1 MAKQD
6 LVVKLLLDS
15 GAFGNDIR
23 EAERKAKDFSDKMKN
38 TGQSMGEF
46 SNALG
51 VSNGALKS
59 FGTLLA
65 GGGVVIT
72 GITAFKSIME
82 SSYETSVKFKGSIE
96 GCKTVVKEFQQA
108 LATMDFTNLN
118 NLFSLWQN
126 GKLASESMMHAAKS
140 NTLFNWATSGYKKDL
155 AAYKTEY
162 NANGITPE
170 RKAELEILIN
180 ELLEEWGK
188 TAEGNYNNLF
198 DTFIKNINKEQGL
211 IGLTNTTV
219 GREYAI
225 EMLKEVAKIITSDP
239 AQKERDKK
247 TWNYVKDKITKL
259 QNEEESAKNTVD
271 RLEGLGLFDK
281 RRQEAIDKRENARK
295 ELKNETEKNRDLMFR
310 TTLYNLPVEE
320 IQQILQ
326 NLETANQTL
335 EEYQK
340 QVDEVRGWIKGGE
353 TKPDTTPKV
362 VKTET
367 KAPKPVEP
375 ETKPLEGSL
384 TALQQLIAENEKLK
398 NSVVFGSGEWVKYND
413 NIKTYTGQLE
423 ELKFKQQLF
432 NGEIDSLDLDQAISK
447 LNELIDENEGL
458 LATLEA
464 ETAEYVV
471 LTGVINA
478 YVDAL
483 EKAIARRKE
492 LKEEEDKKKSEA
504 KKKAE
509 EQEEKDAKQAFLDGL
524 EGKIVKYEN
533 IGNVLSRATDAFG
546 AFENDALQRIS
557 NITTAMSEVSYGI
570 MDFISIKKAAAA
582 AKGVES
588 ASSLPYPYNLA
599 AIASVMATIVSVFG
613 NIKQFVSGKYA
624 EGGIVGGTSYS
635 GDKLFAMVNSG
646 EMILN
651 KRQQKNLSNMLGGGG
666 GQVEFFISG
675 DSLVGV
681 LNNRENKRH
690 LTR

>member
-65 GGGVVIT
+65 GGGAVIT
-72 GITAFKSIME
+72 GVTAFKSIME

-225 EMLKEVAKIITSDP
+225 EMLKEVARIITSDP

-247 TWNYVKDKITKL
+247 TWNSVKDKITKL
-259 QNEEESAKNTVD
+259 QNEEESAKNTAD

-281 RRQEAIDKRENARK
+281 RRQEAIDKREYARK

-335 EEYQK
+335 EEYHK

-353 TKPDTTPKV
+353 TKQNTTPKV

-384 TALQQLIAENEKLK
+384 TALQQLIDENEKLK
-398 NSVVFGSGEWVKYND
+398 NSVVFGSSLWLEYND
-413 NIKTYTGQLE
+413 NIKTYTEQLE
-423 ELKFKQQLF
+423 ELKFNQHLF
-432 NGEIDSLDLDQAISK
+432 NGELDSLDIDQAIDK
-447 LNELIDENEGL
+447 LIELIDENNVL
-458 LATLEA
+458 LGTLEA
-464 ETAEYVV
+464 ESEEYVV
-471 LTGVINA
+471 ITGLLKS
-478 YVDAL
+478 YVGVLGEAI
-483 EKAIARRKE
+483 EKQKE
-492 LKEEEDKKKSEA
+492 LKEA
-504 KKKAE
+504 KKH
-509 EQEEKDAKQAFLDGL
+509 QEKIETMGDTISSL
-524 EGKIVKYEN
+524 ESVGGMVSSVSN
-533 IGNVLSRATDAFG
+533 LLSE
-546 AFENDALQRIS
+546 FENE
-557 NITTAMSEVSYGI
+557 TAQKMSKVASSFSSVAYGI
-570 MDFISIKKAAAA
+570 MELISIKQAAAA
-582 AKGVES
+582 SEGVAS
-588 ASSLPYPYNLA
+588 AAAFPYPYNLA

-613 NIKQFVSGKYA
+613 NIKQMVSGKYA
-624 EGGIVGGTSYS
+624 DGGIVGGTSYS